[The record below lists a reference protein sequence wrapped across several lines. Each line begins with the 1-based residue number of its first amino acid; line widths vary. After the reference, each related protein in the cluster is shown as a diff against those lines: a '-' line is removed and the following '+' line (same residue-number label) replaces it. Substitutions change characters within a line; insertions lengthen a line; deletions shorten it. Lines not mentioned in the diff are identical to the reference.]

1 LCVRHVIENP
11 SSDQQKKGAKQLP
24 SPNPKQGIK
33 LSSSKA
39 ESVLPI
45 IDMACSYGFGVLPI
59 SCRQRRLKDILPNIK
74 KKLLLKPGN
83 QEIVW

>member
-1 LCVRHVIENP
+1 MGTMN
-11 SSDQQKKGAKQLP
+11 LP

-45 IDMACSYGFGVLPI
+45 IDIACSYGFGVFPI
-59 SCRQRRLKDILPNIK
+59 SCRHRRLKESLPNGE
-74 KKLLLKPGN
+74 KLSRLN
-83 QEIVW
+83 ESAMICDIA